1 MPLHSTSKWRAWPWW
16 VLHATVPDWDMTSC
30 ARSSLGRPKRSN
42 RLHRET
48 DPHHLQPLLVPD
60 VVVIL
65 PHVAIHEE
73 SQQGFRAE
81 RHVEGAGGTEAIGTE
96 EPMAL
101 EAPVQNVEVV
111 ELQHDGDTR
120 QQGQRTPR
128 ERREQQPI
136 AAVLVVSR
144 AAAQLG
150 VLVDGDVH
158 PHAGLQPA
166 DAVVVAQLE
175 DAMVVELEKV
185 CREAAVERVRGRG
198 VRDVERT

>member
-1 MPLHSTSKWRAWPWW
+1 MQRAPGAA
-16 VLHATVPDWDMTSC
+16 LLLSRGCPYYRPSSADK
-30 ARSSLGRPKRSN
+30 ARGRAPSSLGRAKRRN

-48 DPHHLQPLLVPD
+48 DPYHLQPLLVPD
-60 VVVIL
+60 IVVIL
-65 PHVAIHEE
+65 PHIAVHEE
-73 SQQGFRAE
+73 SEQGFRAE
-81 RHVEGAGGTEAIGTE
+81 RHVERAGGTEAIETE
-96 EPMAL
+96 EAMAL

-111 ELQHDGDTR
+111 ELQHDGDAR
-120 QQGQRTPR
+120 QQGQGPAR

-166 DAVVVAQLE
+166 DAVAVAQLE